1 MRGHRGGTVSA
12 CAMMKKRINCWE
24 YMSCGRQPS
33 GRRVTMVGPCPAA
46 TATELDGINNGKAGG
61 RFCWTVDGTLC
72 PGNGKDRIARC
83 VHCPFMCEVAMQE
96 GEFFVA
102 GVDLPDELSS

>member
-1 MRGHRGGTVSA
+1 MRGHKGGIVSA
-12 CAMMKKRINCWE
+12 CAMMRKRINCWE

-33 GRRVTMVGPCPAA
+33 GQRVTMLGLCPAA
-46 TATELDGINNGKAGG
+46 TA
-61 RFCWTVDGTLC
+61 CWTVDGTLC

-96 GEFFVA
+96 GEFFVT
-102 GVDLPDELSS
+102 GVDLPDEWSL